1 MKLLNFINT
10 YHMDNYTQEYLEE
23 LSEKAEK
30 GTLTPEEELF
40 LIQNFNSI
48 LEKTVAFV
56 KEERESMET
65 ELSEN

>member
-1 MKLLNFINT
+1 
-10 YHMDNYTQEYLEE
+10 MDNYTQEYLEE